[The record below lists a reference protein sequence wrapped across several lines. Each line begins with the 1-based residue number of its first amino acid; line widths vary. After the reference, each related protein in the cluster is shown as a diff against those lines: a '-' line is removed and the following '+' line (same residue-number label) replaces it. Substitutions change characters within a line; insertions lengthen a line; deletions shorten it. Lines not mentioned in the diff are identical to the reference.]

1 MAKEKKSLG
10 AEFKEFVSRGNVLDM
25 AVGII
30 IGSAFTAIVNS
41 LVNDII
47 TPLISIILGGFGMDR
62 WGFYVKFPWVAWL
75 NEEFDAGI
83 AYPYVAI
90 GLFIEAIIQF
100 LITAVALFAVIKL
113 INKIRKGIDD
123 KKKKPEEAPAAPT
136 TKICP
141 YCKSEISIEATRC
154 PHCTS
159 MLEGN
164 QQ

>member
-1 MAKEKKSLG
+1 MAKKGNGLVK
-10 AEFKEFVSRGNVLDM
+10 EFKEFISRGNVMDM

-47 TPLISIILGGFGMDR
+47 TPLISTILGGFGMER
-62 WGFYVKFPWVAWL
+62 WGFSVKFPWVTWL
-75 NEEFDAGI
+75 NEEFNAGI

-90 GLFIEAIIQF
+90 GLFIKAIIQF
-100 LITAVALFAVIKL
+100 LITAIALFAVVKL
-113 INKIRKGIDD
+113 INKIRQGID
-123 KKKKPEEAPAAPT
+123 KKKAQGEAPSPT

-141 YCKSEISIEATRC
+141 YCRTEISIEATRC

-159 MLEGN
+159 ALE
-164 QQ
+164 QKQ